1 MSETHYSAASRLIG
15 EAQANPGPKGMFILA
30 AAGAHGL
37 LALADGLTALGKA
50 TVLLIEP
57 ASAPGHDEN
66 LAALADSLTR
76 NDAPN
81 DSSVDPAGNLAQL
94 EEEVNQERMERH
106 EAEQSRI
113 EAEGE
118 EQ

>member
-1 MSETHYSAASRLIG
+1 MSETHYTAASRLIG

-30 AAGAHGL
+30 AAGAHAV

-50 TVLLIEP
+50 AVLLIEP
-57 ASAPGHDEN
+57 ASIPGHNEN
-66 LAALADSLTR
+66 LAALADSLSR
-76 NDAPN
+76 NDAPETTG
-81 DSSVDPAGNLAQL
+81 VDPAGNLAQL
-94 EEEVNQERMERH
+94 EEEVDQERMERH
-106 EAEQSRI
+106 EAEQARI